1 MATSQ
6 TNRFKRVM
14 CGLLSALT
22 MLSGA
27 AVAGTAV
34 TPVTASAAEIDT
46 SVSSKA
52 GQVTPDTFSWD
63 NATVYFL
70 LTDRFCNGNT
80 ANDNSYNRRNNLA
93 DKRATFHGGDFA
105 GITQKINDGY
115 FNDLGV
121 DAIWLSAPYEQIH
134 GFIQGGADFYH
145 YSYHGYYVL
154 DYTETDANF
163 GTKEEFRTMV
173 DTAHEHGIRIIMD
186 IVMNHAGY
194 ISIYDMDEYGFG
206 ELKSGWDTFYANP
219 GSNAEEYQS
228 YINYKGSAD
237 AWAKW
242 WGSDWLRSGISGYT
256 EEGGNDLTNCLA
268 GLPDFRTESTK
279 TLGIPAI
286 LQTKWTREG
295 TLAEKSAKYGSS
307 GTVTDFITKWLAEW
321 VREYG
326 VDGFRCD
333 TAKHVEKSSWK
344 KLKDACVPALR
355 EWKSKNEN
363 KKIDDL
369 DFWMTGEHWNHGVYK
384 DDYYTT
390 GGFDS
395 MINFDMTGGGS
406 LAQGSVSGKYDAYA
420 NAINKDDSFNVLS
433 YISSHDTTL
442 ARGDNYYLG
451 SAFLMLPGAVQIY
464 YGDETARPKVSGMPD
479 DSFAAGH
486 CLRSDMNW
494 ESYDP
499 ELLAHWGKVGNFRN
513 HHIAVGAGDNTGL
526 TASNGIAFGRTYSK
540 NGLEDKVAGVIGAT
554 ANTDV
559 TVDVSAI
566 WANGTMLENYYDEN
580 VAVVSDGK
588 VTFNSGAHG
597 TILIQEPDGERGR
610 VTVTHID
617 QDSGKTMK
625 KETLVGLVGE
635 SFTATPLTTDGYKL
649 ARTVGSTTG
658 TYSATEGSVTF
669 YYTFDS
675 NNYAHIEVKHVDA
688 ETNAEIAESD
698 SLVGRIGSTY
708 TTEAKTIKNYEVDTI
723 PSNAAGTVQSGT
735 ITVTYKYNYVEPS
748 NLQVHYYN
756 ANGWSSV
763 NLYAYDESGSTVKQF
778 TGAWPGKAMTAE
790 GDNWYFCDVPE
801 TETAQVMF
809 NAGAGGPQ
817 EPAGTKDP
825 GYPATGEVF
834 VKNATV
840 YPAGKVNV
848 KYIGT
853 NGKVLGSEIIKGMA
867 DGTNTYTTTAKTFS
881 GYTLSSTPANATG
894 KFTEASINVT
904 YTYTSNG
911 PVELVNNSTASSSI
925 TLGESITVNASA
937 TGGTAPY
944 TYSYYYK
951 KASDTS
957 WSTKAANTTAA
968 SVTIKPGS
976 AVTYQVKVDVT
987 DSAGTTKSK
996 TMSVTVNPSGNTNLV
1011 NKSSV
1016 KSSTITLGDSI
1027 VVYGSATG
1035 GSGSYKYT
1043 YMFKQSSQ
1051 TDWTTKAA
1059 NTTATSVTIKPGSA
1073 VKYDIMVIAI
1083 DSTNKTASSM
1093 FTVNVVSNTLTN
1105 NSNVASSTITLGN
1118 SINITGAASGGTA
1131 PYTYSYYFKQES
1143 QSEWTTKAANTSS
1156 TSVSIKPGS
1165 AVKYNVKVVVK
1176 DSNSKTAAKTFT
1188 VTVNN
1193 TSLTNNSKVASTT
1206 ITLGSSINI
1215 TGAASGGTAP
1225 YTYSY
1230 YFKKESQS
1238 DWTTK
1243 SANTSSTSVSI
1254 KPGAAV
1260 KYNVKVVVKDS
1271 KSKTA
1276 EKTFTVTVK
1285 QADLSNNSKVASTS
1299 ISLGNTINI
1308 TGAAS
1313 GGTAPYTYSYY
1324 YKKSSDSTWS
1334 IKYSN
1339 TTSTSVTVKP
1349 GSAVKYDIKVVVVD
1363 NKGNSATKIFTVTVN
1378 NALVNN
1384 SKVASSTIT
1393 LGNSIN
1399 ITGAASGGTSPY
1411 TYSYYFKKDSQ
1422 TDWTTKLA
1430 NTTTTSVSIKPG
1442 AAVKYNVKVVV
1453 KDKNGTT
1460 STKTFTVTVNN
1471 STLTNNS
1478 KVASASIKLG
1488 NTINITGAASGGTA
1502 PYTYSYYFKKAS
1514 QSSWTTK
1521 AANTTSTSV
1530 TVKPGEAVNYNI
1542 KVVVTDN
1549 AGKTAAK
1556 EFVVTVSTSA
1566 LTNTS
1571 TLSSS
1576 SITLGKTVTL
1586 KGSATGGSG
1595 SYSYAFYFKQSQ
1607 NTSWTLKG
1615 EEYGSAS
1622 SVTLTPG
1629 ASKNYDVKICVRDNN
1644 TGEVVSKE
1652 FLLKVS

>member
-1 MATSQ
+1 MASSQ

-27 AVAGTAV
+27 AAAGTAV
-34 TPVTASAAEIDT
+34 TPVEASAAETDT
-46 SVSSKA
+46 STASAA

-80 ANDNSYNRRNNLA
+80 SNDNSYNRRNNLA

-105 GITQKINDGY
+105 GITKKINEGY

-163 GTKEEFRTMV
+163 GTKEEFRTLV

-228 YINYKGSAD
+228 YINYKGSAE
-237 AWAKW
+237 AWARW
-242 WGSDWLRSGISGYT
+242 WGPDWLRSGVSGYT
-256 EEGGNDLTNCLA
+256 EEDGNDLTNCVA

-286 LQTKWTREG
+286 LQTKWTKEG
-295 TLAEKSAKYGSS
+295 TLSAKTAKYGSS

-333 TAKHVEKSSWK
+333 TAKHVEKASWK
-344 KLKDACVPALR
+344 KLKDACVPALK
-355 EWKSKNEN
+355 EWKANN
-363 KKIDDL
+363 PTKKLDDL
-369 DFWMTGEHWNHGVYK
+369 NFWMTGEHWNHGVGK

-420 NAINKDDSFNVLS
+420 NAINKDDTFNVLS

-479 DSFAAGH
+479 DSYAAGH

-494 ESYDP
+494 DSYDP

-566 WANGTMLENYYDEN
+566 WADGTMLENFYDEA
-580 VAVVSDGK
+580 VAVVSGGK

-635 SFTATPLTTDGYKL
+635 SYTATPLTTAGYKL

-658 TYSATEGSVTF
+658 SYSATEGSVTF

-675 NNYAHIEVKHVDA
+675 TNYAHIEVKHVDA
-688 ETNAEIAESD
+688 ETNAEIAEAD
-698 SLVGRIGSTY
+698 SLVGKIGSTY
-708 TTEAKTIKNYEVDTI
+708 TTEAKTIKNYEVDSI
-723 PSNAAGTVQSGT
+723 PSNAAGTVKSGT
-735 ITVTYKYNYVEPS
+735 TTVTYKYTYVEPS

-756 ANGWSSV
+756 SNNWSTV
-763 NLYAYDESGSTVKQF
+763 NLYAYDESGATVKQF
-778 TGAWPGKAMTAE
+778 TGAWPGKAMTSE
-790 GDNWYFCDVPE
+790 GDNWFFLDVPE
-801 TETAQVMF
+801 TESAQIIF
-809 NAGAGGPQ
+809 NAGAGGAQ
-817 EPAGTKDP
+817 EPAGNKAP
-825 GYPATGEVF
+825 GYEATGEVF
-834 VKNATV
+834 VKSAKV

-853 NGKVLGSEIIKGMA
+853 DGKVLGSEVIKGMA
-867 DGTNTYTTTAKTFS
+867 DGTTTYTTTAKTFS
-881 GYTLSSTPANATG
+881 GYTLSDTPANATG
-894 KFTEASINVT
+894 KFTEATINVT
-904 YTYTSNG
+904 YTYTTNG
-911 PVELVNNSTASSSI
+911 PAELVNNSTADSSI
-925 TLGESITVNASA
+925 TLGESITVNGSAS
-937 TGGTAPY
+937 GGKAPY
-944 TYSYYYK
+944 TFSYYFK
-951 KASDTS
+951 KASDTN
-957 WSTKAANTTAA
+957 WTTKSANTTAA

-976 AVTYQVKVDVT
+976 AVQYQVKVDVA
-987 DSAGTTKSK
+987 DSSGQTATK
-996 TMSVTVNPSGNTNLV
+996 TMNVTVNPSGDTTIV
-1011 NKSSV
+1011 NNSSV
-1016 KSSTITLGDSI
+1016 KASTITLGDSI

-1035 GSGSYKYT
+1035 GSQPYSYSY
-1043 YMFKQSSQ
+1043 YFKKSSD
-1051 TDWTTKAA
+1051 TNWTTKAA
-1059 NTTATSVTIKPGSA
+1059 NTSAVSVSIKPGSA
-1073 VKYDIMVIAI
+1073 VKYDIMVTVKDAA
-1083 DSTNKTASSM
+1083 NKTASRV
-1093 FTVNVVSNTLTN
+1093 FTVKVVSDTLVN
-1105 NSNVASSTITLGN
+1105 NSKVASNTITLGN
-1118 SINITGAASGGTA
+1118 TINITGAATGGTA
-1131 PYTYSYYFKQES
+1131 PYTYSYF
-1143 QSEWTTKAANTSS
+1143 
-1156 TSVSIKPGS
+1156 
-1165 AVKYNVKVVVK
+1165 
-1176 DSNSKTAAKTFT
+1176 
-1188 VTVNN
+1188 
-1193 TSLTNNSKVASTT
+1193 
-1206 ITLGSSINI
+1206 
-1215 TGAASGGTAP
+1215 
-1225 YTYSY
+1225 
-1230 YFKKESQS
+1230 FKKESQS

-1243 SANTSSTSVSI
+1243 ASNTTATSVTV
-1254 KPGAAV
+1254 KPGSAV
-1260 KYNVKVVVKDS
+1260 KYNIKVVVTDKNR
-1271 KSKTA
+1271 KTA
-1276 EKTFTVTVK
+1276 TKTFTVTVNP
-1285 QADLSNNSKVASTS
+1285 ATLSNTSKVASTT
-1299 ISLGNTINI
+1299 ITLGKTINI

-1313 GGTAPYTYSYY
+1313 GGTAPYTFSYY
-1324 YKKSSDSTWS
+1324 YKKDSASTWS
-1334 IKYSN
+1334 TKVAN

-1349 GSAVKYDIKVVVVD
+1349 GSAVKYNIKVVVVD
-1363 NKGNSATKIFTVTVN
+1363 NTGASATKTMNVTVN
-1378 NALVNN
+1378 NAALANN
-1384 SKVASSTIT
+1384 SKVAST
-1393 LGNSIN
+1393 SIN
-1399 ITGAASGGTSPY
+1399 LGSAIKITGAASGGTSPY
-1411 TYSYYFKKDSQ
+1411 K
-1422 TDWTTKLA
+1422 
-1430 NTTTTSVSIKPG
+1430 
-1442 AAVKYNVKVVV
+1442 
-1453 KDKNGTT
+1453 
-1460 STKTFTVTVNN
+1460 
-1471 STLTNNS
+1471 
-1478 KVASASIKLG
+1478 
-1488 NTINITGAASGGTA
+1488 
-1502 PYTYSYYFKKAS
+1502 YSYYFKKAS
-1514 QSSWTTK
+1514 ASSWTTK
-1521 AANTTSTSV
+1521 TANTTSTSV
-1530 TVKPGEAVNYNI
+1530 TVTPGSAVDYNI

-1549 AGKTAAK
+1549 AGKTAEK
-1556 EFVVTVSTSA
+1556 TFTVKVNQSSFA
-1566 LTNTS
+1566 NTS
-1571 TLSSS
+1571 SLSAS

-1595 SYSYAFYFKQSQ
+1595 SYSYTYYFKQSQ
-1607 NTSWTLKG
+1607 NTSWTRKG
-1615 EEYGSAS
+1615 DEYGSAT
-1622 SVTLTPG
+1622 SVTLTPS
-1629 ASKNYDVKICVRDNN
+1629 AKKNYDIKICVRDNN
-1644 TGEVVSKE
+1644 TGEVLSKE